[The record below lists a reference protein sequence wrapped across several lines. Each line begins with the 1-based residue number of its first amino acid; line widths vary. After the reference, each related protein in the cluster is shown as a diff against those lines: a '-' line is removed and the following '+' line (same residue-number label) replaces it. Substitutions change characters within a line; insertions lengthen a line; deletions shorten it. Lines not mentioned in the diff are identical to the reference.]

1 MKRFGMRAAICF
13 AAMIGGTV
21 AHAETTVTVFGT
33 GAFSC
38 GKFIAT
44 IGNAAPGKVLV
55 MDNTGSGRFISEN
68 SMYQQWLT
76 GFMTGVNVAL
86 AGELEQ
92 QIKGLD
98 LAGMDLWMRNWCN
111 QHPTK
116 AVFDGA
122 NALISE
128 MRTNAGQ
135 H

>member
-1 MKRFGMRAAICF
+1 
-13 AAMIGGTV
+13 
-21 AHAETTVTVFGT
+21 
-33 GAFSC
+33 
-38 GKFIAT
+38 
-44 IGNAAPGKVLV
+44 
-55 MDNTGSGRFISEN
+55 
-68 SMYQQWLT
+68 
-76 GFMTGVNVAL
+76 MTGVNVAL